1 MKVTIYTHEE
11 MQKNNKP
18 GMKEINEVVERLK
31 HEKEIYGFDELM
43 ICTTPFAQEFKLN
56 EYKML
61 AKAFELK

>member
-1 MKVTIYTHEE
+1 MNTKFLPFSLPDITDI
-11 MQKNNKP
+11 
-18 GMKEINEVVERLK
+18 EINEVVEKLK
-31 HEKEIYGFDELM
+31 HEKEKHGFDELM